1 MPSRTMD
8 RIDPERYHQW
18 RNAYAQRALIALEP
32 LRKAIGYQAR
42 HEVIPDRQHVA
53 IAANATW
60 DHRVSV
66 RPGSYLWALSGTSA
80 QGDGFAVQITDFATR
95 SNLFSG
101 PVKYENL
108 TGTGSYSYVNSAG
121 SSFSLAPALHL
132 LASPRPLIEPAV
144 LNVQITNLASVA
156 NQVQLVLWIWEPGH
170 DGSQPR
176 NHWNDEIDA
185 QLAQWRATAPAGASE
200 MASSGTTTAGSH
212 PIDPAMLTPAYHRAF
227 VAGAAGANIVIPGVP
242 GMRISIHQLSLY
254 NTVEQNIRLL
264 DNTEDLIGP
273 LTDYGLGGTY
283 YLAYQDQPQFV
294 LQDGHP
300 FVISLSAVPDLP
312 GVTGNVTGFVKYRL
326 FKQWTPGQ

>member
-1 MPSRTMD
+1 MSSTLD

-18 RNAYAQRALIALEP
+18 RNAYGQRALMALEH
-32 LRKAIGYQAR
+32 LRKAAGYQAR

-66 RPGSYLWALSGTSA
+66 RPGSYLWALSGTSGQA
-80 QGDGFAVQITDFATR
+80 DGFAVQITDFATP

-101 PVKYENL
+101 PVIYQNL
-108 TGTGSYSYVNSAG
+108 TGTGSYAYVNSAG
-121 SSFSLAPALHL
+121 SSLLLAPPLHL

-156 NQVQLVLWIWEPGH
+156 NQVQLVLWIWEPSAAGV
-170 DGSQPR
+170 QAR
-176 NHWNDEIDA
+176 NQWNDEIDA
-185 QLAQWRATAPAGASE
+185 QLAEWRATAPEASAE
-200 MASSGTTTAGSH
+200 VPGSSSTTAGSH

-227 VAGAAGANIVIPGVP
+227 AVGASGPNIVIPGVP
-242 GMRISIHQLSLY
+242 GMRISIHQLSIY

-283 YLAYQDQPQFV
+283 YLSYQDQPQFV

-300 FVISLSAVPDLP
+300 FVIDLSPILATP
-312 GVTGNVTGFVKYRL
+312 GVTGNVTGFCKYRL